1 MLNKI
6 KNFFY
11 RSINDKEISY
21 KKAKEIINET
31 KGILLDVRSQQE
43 YNEEHL
49 PNAININLY
58 DLQKEVLKKI
68 PNKNT
73 TIVTYCSCG
82 IRSKKAKEILENIGY
97 TEVYN
102 LKEGL
107 YCYRKEL

>member
-1 MLNKI
+1 MLGKI
-6 KNFFY
+6 KKFFY
-11 RSINDKEISY
+11 RNIDDKEINY
-21 KKAKEIINET
+21 KKAKEILNKT
-31 KGILLDVRSQQE
+31 NGILLDVRSPQE

-49 PNAININLY
+49 QGAININLY
-58 DLQKEVLKKI
+58 NLKNEVTQKI

-82 IRSKKAKEILENIGY
+82 IRSKRAKEILEDIGY

-107 YCYRKEL
+107 YCYRKEF

>member
-6 KNFFY
+6 KKFFY
-11 RSINDKEISY
+11 RGINDREISY
-21 KKAKEIINET
+21 KKAKEIINAT
-31 KGILLDVRSQQE
+31 NGILLDVRSQQE

-49 PNAININLY
+49 PNAVNINLY
-58 DLQKEVLKKI
+58 DLQKEVLKEI

-82 IRSKKAKEILENIGY
+82 IRSEKAKEILENMGY